1 MAEHAAAVAHQFDD
15 AEQQRGAAEL
25 GMWIFLATEVMFF
38 GGMFTAFTAYRWLYP
53 AAFAHA
59 SRHLDV
65 LLGGTNTIVLIGSSL
80 TMVLAVHG
88 ARVGHRRML
97 LVCLALTMCL
107 GSVFL
112 GIKAIEWGHKWE
124 DGLVPGLRF
133 TLTGADAGPQELFFF
148 LYFAM
153 TGVHALHL
161 IIGIGVVGVILALAW
176 RGHYS
181 SAYHNPVEVTG
192 LYWHF
197 VDIVWIFLLP
207 MLYLIGRHG
216 P

>member
-1 MAEHAAAVAHQFDD
+1 MARARATTRGTRPSSSGRRRRRRRATTSHTSRWSPARPTPTRAASRSMAEHAATVAHQFDD

-53 AAFAHA
+53 APFAHA

-65 LLGGTNTIVLIGSSL
+65 PLGGTNTVVLIGSSL
-80 TMVLAVHG
+80 TMALAVHG
-88 ARVGHRRML
+88 AREGHRRML
-97 LVCLALTMCL
+97 LVCLALTMLL

-133 TLTGADAGPQELFFF
+133 TLTGADRGPQAPF
-148 LYFAM
+148 LSPSVAIP
-153 TGVHALHL
+153 G
-161 IIGIGVVGVILALAW
+161 
-176 RGHYS
+176 
-181 SAYHNPVEVTG
+181 
-192 LYWHF
+192 
-197 VDIVWIFLLP
+197 
-207 MLYLIGRHG
+207 
-216 P
+216 

>member
-65 LLGGTNTIVLIGSSL
+65 LLGGTNTVVLIGSSL

-88 ARVGHRRML
+88 AREGHRRTL

-112 GIKAIEWGHKWE
+112 GIKAIEW
-124 DGLVPGLRF
+124 R
-133 TLTGADAGPQELFFF
+133 
-148 LYFAM
+148 
-153 TGVHALHL
+153 
-161 IIGIGVVGVILALAW
+161 
-176 RGHYS
+176 
-181 SAYHNPVEVTG
+181 
-192 LYWHF
+192 
-197 VDIVWIFLLP
+197 
-207 MLYLIGRHG
+207 
-216 P
+216 

>member
-1 MAEHAAAVAHQFDD
+1 MADRAATVAHQFDD

-38 GGMFTAFTAYRWLYP
+38 GGMFTAFTVYRWLYP
-53 AAFAHA
+53 EAFAHA

-65 LLGGTNTIVLIGSSL
+65 LLGGINTVVLIGSSL

-88 ARVGHRRML
+88 ARQGRRAML
-97 LVCLALTMCL
+97 LSCLALTMLL
-107 GSVFL
+107 GATFL
-112 GIKAIEWGHKWE
+112 GIKGVEWMHKWE

-133 TLTGADAGPQELFFF
+133 TLTGRDAGPEELFFF

-153 TGVHALHL
+153 TGVHAVHL
-161 IIGIGVVGVILALAW
+161 IIGICVVGVILVLAW
-176 RGHYS
+176 RGRYTP
-181 SAYHNPVEVTG
+181 AYHNPVEVTG

-207 MLYLIGRHG
+207 LLYLIGRHG

>member
-65 LLGGTNTIVLIGSSL
+65 LLGGTNTVVLIGSSL

-88 ARVGHRRML
+88 AREGHRRTL
-97 LVCLALTMCL
+97 LVCLALTMLL

-112 GIKAIEWGHKWE
+112 GIKAIEWRHKWE

-133 TLTGADAGPQELFFF
+133 TLTGVDAGPQELFFF

-161 IIGIGVVGVILALAW
+161 VIGIGVVGVILALAW
-176 RGHYS
+176 RGHYTA
-181 SAYHNPVEVTG
+181 AYHNPVEVTG

-197 VDIVWIFLLP
+197 IDIVWIFLLP

>member
-1 MAEHAAAVAHQFDD
+1 MADHAAAVAHQFDD

-38 GGMFTAFTAYRWLYP
+38 GGMFTAFTAYRWLYVE
-53 AAFAHA
+53 AFTHA
-59 SRHLDV
+59 SRDLDA
-65 LLGGTNTIVLIGSSL
+65 LLGGINTVVLIGSSL

-88 ARVGHRRML
+88 ARHGHRRML
-97 LVCLALTMCL
+97 LVNLALTMLL
-107 GSVFL
+107 GSTFL
-112 GIKAIEWGHKWE
+112 GVKAIEWTSKWE
-124 DGLVPGLRF
+124 HGLVPGLHF
-133 TLTGADAGPQELFFF
+133 TLTGADAGQQELFFF

-161 IIGIGVVGVILALAW
+161 AIGIVVVGFILASAW
-176 RGHYS
+176 RGRYS
-181 SAYHNPVEVTG
+181 PEYNNPVEVTG

-197 VDIVWIFLLP
+197 IDIVWIFLLP

>member
-53 AAFAHA
+53 EAFTHA
-59 SRHLDV
+59 SRHLDA
-65 LLGGTNTIVLIGSSL
+65 LLGGINTVVLIGSSL

-88 ARVGHRRML
+88 ARHGHRRML
-97 LVCLALTMCL
+97 LVCLALTMLL
-107 GSVFL
+107 GSAFL
-112 GIKAIEWGHKWE
+112 GVKAIEWASKWE
-124 DGLVPGLRF
+124 HGLVPGLHF
-133 TLTGADAGPQELFFF
+133 TLTGADAGRQELFFF

-161 IIGIGVVGVILALAW
+161 VIGIGVVGVILALAW
-176 RGHYS
+176 RGHYT
-181 SAYHNPVEVTG
+181 AEYHNPVEVTG

-197 VDIVWIFLLP
+197 IDIVWIFLLP

>member
-65 LLGGTNTIVLIGSSL
+65 LLGGINTVVLIGSSL

-88 ARVGHRRML
+88 ARVGHRRTL
-97 LVCLALTMCL
+97 LVCLGLTMCL

-112 GIKAIEWGHKWE
+112 GIKAIEWTHKWE

-133 TLTGADAGPQELFFF
+133 TLTGTDAGPEELFFL

-161 IIGIGVVGVILALAW
+161 VIGICVVGVILALAW
-176 RGHYS
+176 RGRYT
-181 SAYHNPVEVTG
+181 AEYHNPVEVTG

>member
-15 AEQQRGAAEL
+15 AEQQRGVAEL

-53 AAFAHA
+53 AGFAHA

-65 LLGGTNTIVLIGSSL
+65 LLGGINTVVLIGSSL

-97 LVCLALTMCL
+97 LVCLGLTMLL

-112 GIKAIEWGHKWE
+112 GIKAIEWTHKWE

-133 TLTGADAGPQELFFF
+133 TLTGADAGPEELFFC

-153 TGVHALHL
+153 TGVHRNATEPPT
-161 IIGIGVVGVILALAW
+161 GIQQRRRSFDTPVRREASRSSSPLQRSAIFARRAALA
-176 RGHYS
+176 S
-181 SAYHNPVEVTG
+181 
-192 LYWHF
+192 
-197 VDIVWIFLLP
+197 
-207 MLYLIGRHG
+207 
-216 P
+216 

>member
-1 MAEHAAAVAHQFDD
+1 LAEHSASVAHQFDD
-15 AEQQRGAAEL
+15 AVQQREASEL
-25 GMWIFLATEVMFF
+25 GMWVFLATEVMFF
-38 GGMFTAFTAYRWLYP
+38 GGLFTAFTAYHWTH
-53 AAFAHA
+53 AEAFNHA

-65 LLGGTNTIVLIGSSL
+65 LLGGINTGVLIGSSL

-88 ARVGHRRML
+88 ARTGRRSLLLGCLVLTML
-97 LVCLALTMCL
+97 L
-107 GSVFL
+107 GGVFL
-112 GIKAIEWGHKWE
+112 GIKAIEWHHKWV
-124 DGLVPGLRF
+124 DGLVPGLNFR
-133 TLTGADAGPQELFFF
+133 LTGPDAGEEELFYF

-161 IIGIGVVGVILALAW
+161 VIGIAVVGVIWLLAW
-176 RGHYS
+176 RGRFTP
-181 SAYHNPVEVTG
+181 AYHNPVEVTG

>member
-1 MAEHAAAVAHQFDD
+1 MADHSATVAHQFDD

-25 GMWIFLATEVMFF
+25 GMWIFLATEVLFF

-65 LLGGTNTIVLIGSSL
+65 PLGGTNTVVLIGSSL
-80 TMVLAVHG
+80 TLALAVHA
-88 ARVGHRRML
+88 AREGRRRTL
-97 LVCLALTMCL
+97 LVCLALTMLL
-107 GSVFL
+107 GAVFL

-133 TLTGADAGPQELFFF
+133 TLTG
-148 LYFAM
+148 
-153 TGVHALHL
+153 VHALHL
-161 IIGIGVVGVILALAW
+161 LIGIGVVGVILALAW
-176 RGHYS
+176 RGRYT
-181 SAYHNPVEVTG
+181 AEYHNPVEVTG

>member
-1 MAEHAAAVAHQFDD
+1 
-15 AEQQRGAAEL
+15 G
-25 GMWIFLATEVMFF
+25 
-38 GGMFTAFTAYRWLYP
+38 
-53 AAFAHA
+53 
-59 SRHLDV
+59 V
-65 LLGGTNTIVLIGSSL
+65 LLGGINTVVLIGASL
-80 TMVLAVHG
+80 TIVLAVHG

-97 LVCLALTMCL
+97 LVCLGLTILL

-112 GIKAIEWGHKWE
+112 GIKAIEWTHKWE

-133 TLTGADAGPQELFFF
+133 ALTGADAGPEELFFL

-161 IIGIGVVGVILALAW
+161 VIGICVVGVILALAW
-176 RGHYS
+176 RGHYTP
-181 SAYHNPVEVTG
+181 AYHNPVEVTG

-197 VDIVWIFLLP
+197 VVLFFMHLRESSGLVWVVAGGGFFWLAILIALTMSDVLTRGWLP
-207 MLYLIGRHG
+207 VSG